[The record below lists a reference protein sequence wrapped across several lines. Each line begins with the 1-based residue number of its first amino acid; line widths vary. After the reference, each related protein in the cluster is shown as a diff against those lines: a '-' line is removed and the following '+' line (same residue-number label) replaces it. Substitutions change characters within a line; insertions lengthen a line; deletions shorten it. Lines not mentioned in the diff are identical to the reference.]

1 MPGEYEIET
10 MGGGTL
16 DAQGAALFDRDDETF
31 NIADYLSP
39 EEQRLQENL
48 GTAYRDSALRTA
60 EEKAAED
67 QAFEWGGG
75 GGTAAA
81 DPSGIAWWN
90 RSMDATV
97 GGLSR
102 MTALGAQ
109 GLQLKRM
116 LGGNDP
122 APVARPQQVFTRSP
136 ASGWLRP
143 AEQASIFPARWSAAG
158 QPGVLLSNYSSSRPA
173 ADWSKEMREAVDP
186 LRTPANILAWTLA
199 ALLAL
204 WALSKMAF
212 R

>member
-10 MGGGTL
+10 MGGDTL
-16 DAQGAALFDRDDETF
+16 DAQGAALFDGDDETF

-60 EEKAAED
+60 EEKTAED

-75 GGTAAA
+75 GEGAPAAA

-102 MTALGAQ
+102 LTALGAQ

-116 LGGNDP
+116 LDRNDP

-158 QPGVLLSNYSSSRPA
+158 QPGVLLSNYASARPG
-173 ADWSKEMREAVDP
+173 
-186 LRTPANILAWTLA
+186 PASITSDMLASEPAKIIAWTLA
-199 ALLAL
+199 ALLAV